1 MSAAVPVVVNFLGAI
16 LRGVLK
22 DGVRYVA
29 MRPIVEGMGLA
40 WQAQHAKIMA
50 DEILAEVVTE
60 IVMTSIGQDGKT
72 YKVKMTCLPAEYLQG
87 WMFSVK
93 ARKVKAEL
101 KPKIIHYKK
110 ECYRVLHEAF
120 ESASNTAGP
129 IRIEYLAGYHELQD
143 VVAVKAA
150 KSSMPRAAHIN
161 VNRAINK
168 ATGIDSGQRA
178 DLPTGK
184 LALVSVANQ
193 IACAAYSAAND
204 HHDGYANTVTA
215 LGQLTQML
223 PAGAPAPLAK
233 KIAGKA

>member
-1 MSAAVPVVVNFLGAI
+1 MSASVPVVVNFLGAI

-29 MRPIVEGMGLA
+29 LKPIVDGIGLDWA
-40 WQAQHAKIMA
+40 SQYTKIQN
-50 DEILAEVVTE
+50 DEVIGPTIVEITMVAE
-60 IVMTSIGQDGKT
+60 DGK
-72 YKVKMTCLPAEYLQG
+72 KRAMTCIPEEYLQG
-87 WMFSVK
+87 WMFSVSPG
-93 ARKVKAEL
+93 KVKASL
-101 KPKIIHYKK
+101 KEKVLHYKR

-120 ESASNTAGP
+120 NAASATGAP
-129 IRIEYLAGYHELQD
+129 IRVEYLAGYHELQD
-143 VVAVKAA
+143 VVRIKAV

-168 ATGIDSGQRA
+168 AMGIESGQRS

-204 HHDGYANTVTA
+204 HHDGYANTLTA

-223 PAGAPAPLAK
+223 PAGAPVPLAK